1 MLLNPI
7 QEHVHKRLF
16 NCLIRFHGV
25 LKKALLFLS
34 FYKVQNKHKGVALH
48 AFFLFFPTKDPC
60 QLRST
65 SLIEGITHRTSNK
78 AKINYHSMTVLEQ

>member
-7 QEHVHKRLF
+7 QEHVHNRLF

-25 LKKALLFLS
+25 FKKALLFLS
-34 FYKVQNKHKGVALH
+34 FYKVHNKHKGVALH

-65 SLIEGITHRTSNK
+65 SLIEGITHQTSNK